1 VLRAVALAL
10 ALIPC
15 AALAEDAP
23 VLAEY
28 YTDSGSLPPEYA
40 WETTV
45 TILADGRLMLQRCT
59 GYETEGPACKSR
71 KAKVDPA
78 ALDAIRAAA
87 LASGLADTPAKPSD
101 YPMVG
106 GNVTEGAVY
115 LDGAKIQLIPD
126 PQEADA
132 PRVAGVLNA
141 VRAAIP
147 ARLNR
152 FLTD

>member
-1 VLRAVALAL
+1 MLRLLAIALV
-10 ALIPC
+10 LIPF

-40 WETTV
+40 WETEV
-45 TILADGRLMLQRCT
+45 TIHTDGRLVLQRCT

-71 KAKVDPA
+71 RAKVDPA
-78 ALDAIRAAA
+78 ALEAIRAAA

-106 GNVTEGAVY
+106 GSVTGGVVH
-115 LDGAKIQLIPD
+115 LDGAKVLLISD

>member
-1 VLRAVALAL
+1 MLPRLILAL
-10 ALIPC
+10 ALIPVT
-15 AALAEDAP
+15 AWAEDAP
-23 VLAEY
+23 ILAEY
-28 YTDSGSLPPEYA
+28 YTDAGSLPPEYA
-40 WETTV
+40 WQTEV
-45 TILADGRLMLQRCT
+45 TIHTDGRLVLQRCT

-87 LASGLADTPAKPSD
+87 TASGLADSPAKPSE

-106 GNVTEGAVY
+106 GSVTGGVVY
-115 LDGAKIQLIPD
+115 LDGAKIQLISD
-126 PQEADA
+126 PEEADA